1 MDRSELIEY
10 LVNEEAVTEEKAVD
24 MSNLELFQEAL
35 QWNGIIGYD
44 QDVRDWVEPY
54 YQEHFSESPEEL
66 NISICWIKKK
76 YHELVEKGLI
86 NENESEPSPKY
97 PMIYSLLKILIKYLV
112 IKPYQVLTEVF
123 PESKI

>member
-97 PMIYSLLKILIKYLV
+97 PNDIFL
-112 IKPYQVLTEVF
+112 P
-123 PESKI
+123 

>member
-1 MDRSELIEY
+1 MDRTELIEY
-10 LVNEEAVTEEKAVD
+10 LVNEEAVTEEQAVE

-35 QWNGIIGYD
+35 QWNGIIGFD
-44 QDVRDWVEPY
+44 SDIRDWVEPY

-97 PMIYSLLKILIKYLV
+97 PNDIFL
-112 IKPYQVLTEVF
+112 P
-123 PESKI
+123 

>member
-10 LVNEEAVTEEKAVD
+10 LVNEEAVTEEKAVE

-35 QWNGIIGYD
+35 QWNGIIGFD
-44 QDVRDWVEPY
+44 SDIRDWVEPY

-66 NISICWIKKK
+66 NISTCWIKKK

-97 PMIYSLLKILIKYLV
+97 PNDIFN
-112 IKPYQVLTEVF
+112 P
-123 PESKI
+123 

>member
-1 MDRSELIEY
+1 MDRTELIEY
-10 LVNEEAVTEEKAVD
+10 LVNEEAVTEEKAVE

-97 PMIYSLLKILIKYLV
+97 PNDIFI
-112 IKPYQVLTEVF
+112 P
-123 PESKI
+123 

>member
-10 LVNEEAVTEEKAVD
+10 LVNEEAVTEEQAVE

-44 QDVRDWVEPY
+44 RDIRDWVEPY

-97 PMIYSLLKILIKYLV
+97 PNDIFL
-112 IKPYQVLTEVF
+112 P
-123 PESKI
+123 

>member
-1 MDRSELIEY
+1 MDRQELIEY
-10 LVNEEAVTEEKAVD
+10 LVNEEAVTEEETVE

-35 QWNGIIGYD
+35 EWNGIIGYD
-44 QDVRDWVEPY
+44 RDIKDWIEPY

-86 NENESEPSPKY
+86 NENESESSPKY
-97 PMIYSLLKILIKYLV
+97 PNDIFI
-112 IKPYQVLTEVF
+112 P
-123 PESKI
+123 

>member
-1 MDRSELIEY
+1 MDRQELIEY
-10 LVNEEAVTEEKAVD
+10 LVNEEALTEEEAVE

-35 QWNGIIGYD
+35 EWNGIIGYD
-44 QDVRDWVEPY
+44 QNVRDWIEPY

-66 NISICWIKKK
+66 NLNVCWIKKK

-97 PMIYSLLKILIKYLV
+97 PNDIFL
-112 IKPYQVLTEVF
+112 P
-123 PESKI
+123 

>member
-10 LVNEEAVTEEKAVD
+10 LVNEEAVTEEKALE
-24 MSNLELFQEAL
+24 MSNLKLFEKAL
-35 QWNGIIGYD
+35 QWNGIIGFDYD
-44 QDVRDWVEPY
+44 IRDWIEPY

-97 PMIYSLLKILIKYLV
+97 PNDIFN
-112 IKPYQVLTEVF
+112 P
-123 PESKI
+123 

>member
-1 MDRSELIEY
+1 MDRTELIEY

-97 PMIYSLLKILIKYLV
+97 PNDIFL
-112 IKPYQVLTEVF
+112 P
-123 PESKI
+123 

>member
-1 MDRSELIEY
+1 MDRTELIEY
-10 LVNEEAVTEEKAVD
+10 LVNEEAVTEEQAVE

-44 QDVRDWVEPY
+44 RDIRDWVEPY

-66 NISICWIKKK
+66 NINICWIKKK

-97 PMIYSLLKILIKYLV
+97 PNDIFL
-112 IKPYQVLTEVF
+112 P
-123 PESKI
+123 

>member
-1 MDRSELIEY
+1 MDRYELIDY
-10 LVNEEAVTEEKAVD
+10 LVNEDAITEEAVE

-35 QWNGIIGYD
+35 EWNGIIGYD
-44 QDVRDWVEPY
+44 QDIRDWIEPY

-66 NISICWIKKK
+66 NISTCWIKKK

-97 PMIYSLLKILIKYLV
+97 PNDIFN
-112 IKPYQVLTEVF
+112 P
-123 PESKI
+123 

>member
-10 LVNEEAVTEEKAVD
+10 LVNEEVLTEEKAVD

-54 YQEHFSESPEEL
+54 FQEHFSENPAEL

-97 PMIYSLLKILIKYLV
+97 PNDIFI
-112 IKPYQVLTEVF
+112 P
-123 PESKI
+123 